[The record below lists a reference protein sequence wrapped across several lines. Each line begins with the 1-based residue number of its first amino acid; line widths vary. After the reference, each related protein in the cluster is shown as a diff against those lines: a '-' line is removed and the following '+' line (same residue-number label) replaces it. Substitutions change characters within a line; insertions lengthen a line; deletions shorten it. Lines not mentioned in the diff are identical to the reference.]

1 MNIYIYIVK
10 VKILINFVE
19 YDFFFFVV
27 NLDEVENFRDYYD
40 DNFVMIDFF
49 YVNMFIVILNGD
61 EVFLF
66 YKDIVFLVYEEVL

>member
-1 MNIYIYIVK
+1 M
-10 VKILINFVE
+10 INFVE

>member
-1 MNIYIYIVK
+1 M
-10 VKILINFVE
+10 INFVE

-40 DNFVMIDFF
+40 DNFVMTDFF

>member
-1 MNIYIYIVK
+1 M
-10 VKILINFVE
+10 INFVE

-27 NLDEVENFRDYYD
+27 NLDEVENFRDYND
-40 DNFVMIDFF
+40 DNFVMTDFF